1 MRPLRSA
8 DTYRNLVVTAEW
20 ESLSAI
26 SNFHIE
32 KKWKNG
38 WRRGSEGNH
47 LGMKSLTR

>member
-26 SNFHIE
+26 SDFYIE
-32 KKWKNG
+32 KKWKKEG
-38 WRRGSEGNH
+38 RGGSEGNH
-47 LGMKSLTR
+47 LGRKSLTR